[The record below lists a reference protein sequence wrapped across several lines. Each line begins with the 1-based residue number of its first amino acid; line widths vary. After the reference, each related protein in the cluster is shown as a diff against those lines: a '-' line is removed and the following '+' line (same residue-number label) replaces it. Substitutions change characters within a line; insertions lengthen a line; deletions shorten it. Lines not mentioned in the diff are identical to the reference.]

1 MSALEDM
8 LHTTDSAQA
17 ERDGRIDMAHNRHAW
32 YGIAVMIAVAVVGTV
47 AFYYLYRH
55 NPAIF
60 IDHVF
65 PRAKRGR

>member
-8 LHTTDSAQA
+8 LHTADSAQA
-17 ERDGRIDMAHNRHAW
+17 ARDNVIDTVHNRHAW
-32 YGIAVMIAVAVVGTV
+32 YGIAVMIAIAIAGTV